1 MSMIDDL
8 YTEAESLVRANP
20 ERICIS
26 MIQRTFMIGYNR
38 ASRIMDDLIE
48 NGVVTMTYSNATGV
62 CWSIRRSPTP
72 APD

>member
-1 MSMIDDL
+1 MIDDL

-48 NGVVTMTYSNATGV
+48 NGVVTMTYSKATGV